1 MPEPVSLAAA
11 MAWARG
17 LIEAGDARV
26 LLCHAAGVSRS
37 AIAAFGERP
46 LGDEQWQSFQA
57 LVCRRGEGEPVAYL
71 TGEREFFSRPFRVGP
86 GVLIPRPETEG
97 LVEAALARVAGR
109 DGLQVLDLGTGSG
122 VIAITLALELGA
134 RAASVIAV
142 DRSPQALGYAGWNA
156 GALGARVDFRQ
167 GDWFAGLEG
176 LGFDLIVA
184 NPPYVAAADPHLS
197 AGDLR
202 YEPIA
207 ALASGAD
214 GLDDIRRIVEVAPEH
229 LFEDG
234 VLLFEHGYDQAPAV
248 QGLLRSRGFATVEST
263 PDLAGIERVT
273 FGLWRVDAG
282 RRRTVD

>member
-1 MPEPVSLAAA
+1 MPEPITLASA

-17 LIEAGDARV
+17 QIEAGDARV
-26 LLCHAAGVSRS
+26 LLCHVAGVSRS
-37 AIAAFGERP
+37 VIAAFGERP
-46 LGDEQWQSFQA
+46 LDGERWRQFQA
-57 LVCRRGEGEPVAYL
+57 LVRRRGEGEPVAYL
-71 TGEREFFSRPFRVGP
+71 TGEREFFSRPFRIGP
-86 GVLIPRPETEG
+86 GALIPRPETEG
-97 LVEAALARVAGR
+97 LVEAALAQVADR

-122 VIAITLALELGA
+122 VIAITLALELGG
-134 RAASVIAV
+134 RAASVIGV
-142 DRSPQALGYAGWNA
+142 DRSSQALGYAAWNA
-156 GALGARVDFRQ
+156 AALGASVDFRQ

-176 LGFDLIVA
+176 LSFDLIVA

-214 GLDDIRRIVEVAPEH
+214 GLDDIRRIVEIAPEH
-229 LFEDG
+229 LFEGG

-248 QGLLRSRGFATVEST
+248 RGLLRSRGFAAVESV

-273 FGLWRVDAG
+273 FGHRRVDAG
-282 RRRTVD
+282 RGRTVD